1 MPLPLFWYGRSP
13 AESMTGM
20 DTRHWL
26 YPRYS
31 NGRRFVV
38 ADLRHITGTMLLSAL
53 CYGLGFGAMRP
64 SIQTWMIQ
72 EVHPLRM
79 ANGMFFNSLDF
90 GVAIGSI
97 ALGSIA
103 KSTSYAI
110 MYRYSA
116 IALVILILIYII
128 MQVTGKSRSKAT
140 LQLEDTE
147 PTARITEIARSLEKA
162 TAYELRKRPGMDQE
176 TKWTMGVPPCHYALC
191 PYQI

>member
-1 MPLPLFWYGRSP
+1 M
-13 AESMTGM
+13 
-20 DTRHWL
+20 
-26 YPRYS
+26 
-31 NGRRFVV
+31 V
-38 ADLRHITGTMLLSAL
+38 AGLLLLTFATSTGTMLLSAL
-53 CYGLGFGAMRP
+53 CYGLGFGAIVP

-72 EVHPLRM
+72 EVHPLQRGM

-140 LQLEDTE
+140 LQQGIPNPPLQDNGDSG
-147 PTARITEIARSLEKA
+147 RSLEK
-162 TAYELRKRPGMDQE
+162 RRHMNSSVPGMDQS